1 MAAQAGARDPGEGIL
16 SRVAGRVYW
25 YATVGLLVALGCVP
39 SLVALLMLDGS
50 PGNVLV
56 LPLCLAP
63 AVPFVSAGLFTL
75 HVRARAEEPA
85 PARTF
90 ARGLRLNTSDVLLL
104 VVPALVVLG
113 IVATSV
119 VHREAAGIGTVYV
132 VVLLVVALLVV
143 LWALQ
148 ALVLASVFR
157 FRVRDVA
164 RLALHYLTRRPGA
177 TVGLLALVVVAG
189 GVVAVA
195 GEVGLVVVGV
205 AWLWFL
211 LRVDAPVLADVTD
224 RFVA

>member
-1 MAAQAGARDPGEGIL
+1 MAAQQARDPGDGIL
-16 SRVAGRVYW
+16 SRIAARVYW
-25 YATVGLLVALGCVP
+25 YGTVGVLVALGCVP
-39 SLVALLMLDGS
+39 SLLLLLALDRS

-63 AVPFVSAGLFTL
+63 AVPFLSAGLFTL
-75 HVRARAEEPA
+75 RARARVDEPA

-90 ARGLRLNTSDVLLL
+90 ARGLRLNTRDVLLL
-104 VVPALVVLG
+104 VVPALVLLG
-113 IVATSV
+113 VVATSV
-119 VHREAAGIGTVYV
+119 VHREAAGIGVAYV
-132 VVLLVVALLVV
+132 VVLLVVALAVV
-143 LWALQ
+143 LWTLQ
-148 ALVLASVFR
+148 ALTLASVFR

-195 GEVGLVVVGV
+195 GEVGLVVLAV

-211 LRVDAPVLADVTD
+211 LRVDAPVLADVED
-224 RFVA
+224 RYVA

>member
-1 MAAQAGARDPGEGIL
+1 MAAQAAREPGDGIL
-16 SRVAGRVYW
+16 SRIAGRVYW

-39 SLVALLMLDGS
+39 SLALLLALDRS
-50 PGNVLV
+50 PGNVLIV
-56 LPLCLAP
+56 PLCLAP
-63 AVPFVSAGLFTL
+63 ALPFLSAGLFTI
-75 HVRARAEEPA
+75 RARAGADEPA

-90 ARGLRLNTSDVLLL
+90 LRGLRLNTRDVLLL
-104 VVPALVVLG
+104 TVPALVVLG

-132 VVLLVVALLVV
+132 VVLLLVALLLV
-143 LWALQ
+143 LWSLQ
-148 ALVLASVFR
+148 ALVIASVFR

-189 GVVAVA
+189 GLVAVA

-205 AWLWFL
+205 VWLWFL